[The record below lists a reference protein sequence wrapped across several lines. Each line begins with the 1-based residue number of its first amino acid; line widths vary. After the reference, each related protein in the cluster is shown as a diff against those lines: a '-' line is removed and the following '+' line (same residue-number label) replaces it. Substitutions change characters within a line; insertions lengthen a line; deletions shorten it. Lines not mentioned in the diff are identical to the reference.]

1 MRNRGS
7 RIYYLLFIEHSK
19 KSSLINRITLMNKN
33 LNLKLLAVLLSAVL
47 ATLFISLIN
56 STAHAQPQTTERLA
70 LSPELEK
77 REHELSKRL
86 RCLVCQNQ
94 SIAESGAGL
103 ADDLKAEIRLQLSLG
118 KSDQEIVQHMVDRYG
133 EFINYNPPLNSKTFL
148 LWIGPGLVL
157 LFMLFFLIRTIG
169 KQSKGLSMKDSE
181 SAE

>member
-1 MRNRGS
+1 MLLKMMS
-7 RIYYLLFIEHSK
+7 R
-19 KSSLINRITLMNKN
+19 N
-33 LNLKLLAVLLSAVL
+33 LNFKVLTLLLSAVL
-47 ATLFISLIN
+47 VALFIGLGN
-56 STAHAQPQTTERLA
+56 SIAQAQTTEQIVLTA
-70 LSPELEK
+70 ELEK

-118 KSDQEIVQHMVDRYG
+118 KSDEEIVQHMVDRYG

-148 LWIGPGLVL
+148 LWLGPGIILLLMLV
-157 LFMLFFLIRTIG
+157 FLVRGIR
-169 KQSKGLSMKDSE
+169 KQSKGLNMEDSE